1 MYLRKRGKKW
11 YYTTEVPTEDGQGRQ
26 RVERVGGTSYA
37 QAAKAYRQAM
47 KALDEDGELP
57 EKPEVKVMA
66 FLRDWLEKDVRIN
79 LGPNTYDSY
88 SGIIKMAYWAP
99 VLAIMPWKR

>member
-11 YYTTEVPTEDGQGRQ
+11 YYTIEVPTEDGQGRQ

-47 KALDEDGELP
+47 KALDEDGSCR
-57 EKPEVKVMA
+57 KSRKS
-66 FLRDWLEKDVRIN
+66 RSWLFC
-79 LGPNTYDSY
+79 GT
-88 SGIIKMAYWAP
+88 G
-99 VLAIMPWKR
+99 WKRMCASI

>member
-11 YYTTEVPTEDGQGRQ
+11 YYTIEVPTEDGQGRQ

-47 KALDEDGELP
+47 KVLDEDGELP

-66 FLRDWLEKDVRIN
+66 FFA
-79 LGPNTYDSY
+79 G
-88 SGIIKMAYWAP
+88 
-99 VLAIMPWKR
+99 LAGKGCAHQFRP

>member
-11 YYTTEVPTEDGQGRQ
+11 YYTIEVPTEDGQGRQ

-47 KALDEDGELP
+47 KALDEDG
-57 EKPEVKVMA
+57 V
-66 FLRDWLEKDVRIN
+66 F
-79 LGPNTYDSY
+79 
-88 SGIIKMAYWAP
+88 
-99 VLAIMPWKR
+99 

>member
-11 YYTTEVPTEDGQGRQ
+11 YYTIEVPTEDGQGRR

-47 KALDEDGELP
+47 KALDEDG
-57 EKPEVKVMA
+57 
-66 FLRDWLEKDVRIN
+66 
-79 LGPNTYDSY
+79 
-88 SGIIKMAYWAP
+88 
-99 VLAIMPWKR
+99 